1 MTNTEPGSKTRE
13 AVQVGDKARK
23 EKKQRKD
30 EF

>member
-1 MTNTEPGSKTRE
+1 MKNKEPGSKTRE
-13 AVQVGDKARK
+13 VVQMGDKARQ